1 MLELEGIAACRG
13 FHHINFWC
21 LWSSSVDQQEQ
32 LGCSNVQEARSIP
45 NGRDSLVRS
54 NGAKGTLCPLFF
66 FAQCCLGKVP
76 GGAPFSQLH
85 KGIGSIARTGQL
97 MQLYKSQLYKSKQI
111 QTKQRQQQIPNCG
124 GREDETDARAVR
136 PNSLARCIE

>member
-1 MLELEGIAACRG
+1 MLGTLQVFNLRTALLTLMFGCG
-13 FHHINFWC
+13 FLFP
-21 LWSSSVDQQEQ
+21 LSSSHFIVPVH
-32 LGCSNVQEARSIP
+32 LG
-45 NGRDSLVRS
+45 GLD
-54 NGAKGTLCPLFF
+54 GASRTTLDATPLIRCISPMSSVFF
-66 FAQCCLGKVP
+66 FARRCLGKVP

-97 MQLYKSQLYKSKQI
+97 MHFYKSKQI
-111 QTKQRQQQIPNCG
+111 QTKQRHQQIPNCG